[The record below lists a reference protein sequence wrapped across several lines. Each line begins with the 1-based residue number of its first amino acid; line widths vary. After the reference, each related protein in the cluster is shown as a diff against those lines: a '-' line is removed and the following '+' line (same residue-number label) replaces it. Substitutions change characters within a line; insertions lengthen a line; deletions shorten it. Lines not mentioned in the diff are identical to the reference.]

1 MSHRNQENVMSW
13 QLSARILS
21 GLAAGFSLVLGITT
35 ARAADGEKS
44 FEIYGFAQLDFIQ
57 DFGRVD
63 PDWESTLRPTRIPT
77 SGEPFGS
84 DGQAILSVRQSR
96 LGVKSTVPTA
106 KGPINAKFEFD
117 MFGTGDDAGQT
128 TIRLRHAYGEFG
140 QFLAGQ
146 TNSVF
151 MDGDIF
157 PNTVDYWGPA
167 GMVFYRNVQI
177 RWTPIAGDRELAFA
191 IEDPGNDIDTG
202 QYSRDLE
209 QGGFTG
215 QSDEELPDLTAHYR
229 TKTSFGHVQVAGILR
244 KVAIEIV
251 DPDTENVGYSD
262 SDIGWGIDLTGTV
275 NVGDSNVVRAGVVF
289 GEGIA
294 SYMNDGGMDAAPDR
308 PETET
313 GAQVEA
319 VQLTGVSLYLD
330 HTWNAQ
336 YTSSIGYSFT
346 EVDNTVGQTA
356 DAFNKGEYASVNL
369 LYTPVENVLVGVE
382 ALWGQR
388 EDNGGNDGDDS
399 RVQFTMKYNFGTK
412 L

>member
-1 MSHRNQENVMSW
+1 MT
-13 QLSARILS
+13 AIYGCTAIL
-21 GLAAGFSLVLGITT
+21 GLALVATAGVTNQAL
-35 ARAADGEKS
+35 AAETGKS

-177 RWTPIAGDRELAFA
+177 RWTPMSGDRELAFA

-209 QGGFTG
+209 LGGFTG
-215 QSDEELPDLTAHYR
+215 QSDEALPDLTAHYR
-229 TKTSFGHVQVAGILR
+229 RKTGFGHFQVAGILR
-244 KVAIEIV
+244 NVAIEVV
-251 DPDTENVGYSD
+251 DPDTNEVAYDD
-262 SDIGWGIDLTGTV
+262 SDLGWGVDLTGTV
-275 NVGDSNVVRAGVVF
+275 NLGDSNVIRAGVVY

-308 PETET
+308 PLNPDGTVPGGT
-313 GAQVEA
+313 QVEA

-346 EVDNTVGQTA
+346 EVDNTDGQTA